1 MTWHMFFLFLHL
13 SRKVQITH
21 VVIDFFQRGAG
32 LFHAFNCCCTELP
45 MFLIGCFTF
54 FCDLKIKWKWDSGL
68 NYDNDKAKRH
78 VKKCEQCCVTSC
90 QQDLRLTK
98 MHIPLILYSSL
109 KVHYL
114 KDLLLPLH
122 LQHLTNI
129 ATWCT
134 KINSSTS

>member
-1 MTWHMFFLFLHL
+1 MTHIL
-13 SRKVQITH
+13 SISSFVKKSSNNSCGNWLLSKTSWFVPCIQLLLYRTTNV
-21 VVIDFFQRGAG
+21 
-32 LFHAFNCCCTELP
+32 
-45 MFLIGCFTF
+45 FLIGCFTF

-68 NYDNDKAKRH
+68 NYDSDKAKRH
-78 VKKCEQCCVTSC
+78 VQKCEQCCVTSC

-109 KVHYL
+109 KVHQL
-114 KDLLLPLH
+114 KDLLLPLQ